1 MASSHLTRLV
11 KIYTTRSGAMNNEH
25 DRVARAEL
33 ARRIARL
40 GQATFVDNDPA
51 PVSEPDGDARDTLFI
66 PTGTIDLE
74 MARQLGIR
82 NESQIYG
89 GVVPHGFVG
98 SKVITHPV
106 FPGSNEV
113 PEGWRPELGAA
124 LAPYVLTGWSAF
136 SVDAVR
142 EASLDM
148 LRYGSIRLKEVEA
161 TAGLGQ
167 FVVTSPG
174 ELEEA
179 IAQLDADAIARHGVV
194 IEENLD
200 NVITYSV
207 GVTCLFGEIIS
218 YWGTQRLAANNEG
231 ATVYGGSTLHVV
243 RGGFEQLAGLSLA
256 DDLQQGIEKAI
267 AYDATVSK
275 FYPDLMAS
283 RRNYDVAAGMNSSG
297 EMRIGVLEQSWRA
310 GGASGAEIAAFEAFA
325 RDRALSA
332 VTCATMEIYGH
343 LDAAPEGSILY
354 YSGID
359 AVAGPIT
366 KYAMELE

>member
-1 MASSHLTRLV
+1 MASSHQTRFV
-11 KIYTTRSGAMNNEH
+11 KICPAQSGAMNNEH

-40 GQATFVDNDPA
+40 GEATFVEHDPPGFSA
-51 PVSEPDGDARDTLFI
+51 LDDSAQKTLFI
-66 PTGTIDLE
+66 PASTIDLA
-74 MARQLGIR
+74 MARQLGISD
-82 NESQIYG
+82 ESQIYG
-89 GVVPHGFVG
+89 GVVPHAFVG
-98 SKVITHPV
+98 SKVITHPL
-106 FPGSNEV
+106 FQSSDAV
-113 PEGWRPELGAA
+113 PVGWHSELGAA
-124 LAPYVLTGWSAF
+124 LAPHVLSGWSAF

-142 EASLDM
+142 AAGLD
-148 LRYGSIRLKEVEA
+148 LLKQGAIRLKEVEA

-167 FVVTSPG
+167 FVVTSPRK
-174 ELEEA
+174 LEEA
-179 IAQLDADAIARHGVV
+179 IAQLDTEAVARHGVV

-325 RDRALSA
+325 RDRELSA